1 MKGFWLLWGGLWL
14 LFSPFNQARAIVFF
28 SQGNDANLSSPAG
41 LNLPW
46 DNVVQMQSPTGP
58 IGTGVYLGN
67 RYVLTA
73 AHVAPLTSVRVG
85 FVDYALDSS
94 SAVNIGTS
102 DMKLVRLANDPG
114 LGSVRL
120 NTSAASDGGFA
131 YVVGY
136 GVGRASSSLLNSSP
150 VTWGDDST
158 VAKRWGTNTVDAA
171 YSGISVNGYTSDL
184 LRTQFNTNSGAN
196 EAALTRYDSGSAL
209 FRQIGSSW
217 YLVGLGAY
225 VQNSNLSGA
234 STQFDSAN
242 SDDNYFI
249 RISSYSIATDQIGA
263 VGVPEPSSQSLLF
276 VGVAFLSACLL
287 ARRSVGRSS

>member
-1 MKGFWLLWGGLWL
+1 MRLSLRLLGAVLAVFL
-14 LFSPFNQARAIVFF
+14 PLNLAQAIVFF
-28 SQGNDANLSSPAG
+28 SQGNEANLSSPAG

-46 DNVVQMQSPTGP
+46 DNVVQIRSDTGP
-58 IGTGVYLGN
+58 IGSGVYLGN

-73 AHVAPLTSVRVG
+73 GHVAPLTSVRVG

-94 SAVNIGTS
+94 SAVSIGTS

-120 NTSAASDGGFA
+120 NSSPASDGGSA

-150 VTWGDDST
+150 VNWGDDST

-171 YSGISVNGYTSDL
+171 YSVATVNGYTSDL
-184 LRTQFNTNSGAN
+184 LRTQFNTNAGSN

-263 VGVPEPSSQSLLF
+263 VGVPEPSSFQFLMGGLLF
-276 VGVAFLSACLL
+276 LGFLAF
-287 ARRSVGRSS
+287 RRIRPLKV

>member
-1 MKGFWLLWGGLWL
+1 MRVSLRLLGAL
-14 LFSPFNQARAIVFF
+14 LAVFAPLNLAQAIVFF
-28 SQGNDANLSSPAG
+28 SQGNDHNLTNPGGS
-41 LNLPW
+41 LPW
-46 DNVVQMQSPTGP
+46 DNVVQMRSGTGP
-58 IGTGVYLGN
+58 IGSGVYLGN

-120 NTSAASDGGFA
+120 NTSAASDGGSA

-150 VTWGDDST
+150 VNWGDDAT

-171 YSGISVNGYTSDL
+171 YSGATVNGYTSDL
-184 LRTQFNTNSGAN
+184 LRTQFNTNAGAN

-225 VQNSNLSGA
+225 VQTSNLSGA
-234 STQFDSAN
+234 SIESDLSN
-242 SDDNYFI
+242 SGDNYFI

-263 VGVPEPSSQSLLF
+263 VGVPEPSSFQFLMGGLLF
-276 VGVAFLSACLL
+276 LGFL
-287 ARRSVGRSS
+287 ARRRIRPLKV

>member
-1 MKGFWLLWGGLWL
+1 MRFSLGLLGAL
-14 LFSPFNQARAIVFF
+14 LAVFAPLNLAQAIVFF
-28 SQGNDANLSSPAG
+28 SQGNDYNLTNPGGS
-41 LNLPW
+41 LPW
-46 DNVVQMQSPTGP
+46 DNVVQMRSASGP
-58 IGTGVYLGN
+58 IGSGVYLGN

-85 FVDYALDSS
+85 FVDYSLDSS
-94 SAVNIGTS
+94 SAVSIGTS

-120 NTSAASDGGFA
+120 NSSAASDGGFA

-150 VTWGDDST
+150 VNWGDDAT

-171 YSGISVNGYTSDL
+171 YSGATVNGYTSDL
-184 LRTQFNTNSGAN
+184 LRTQFNTNAGAN

-209 FRQIGSSW
+209 FRQIGSNW

-249 RISSYSIATDQIGA
+249 RISSYSISTDQISA
-263 VGVPEPSSQSLLF
+263 VAVPEPSSFQFLMGGLLF
-276 VGVAFLSACLL
+276 LGFLAFRKIRPLK
-287 ARRSVGRSS
+287 V